1 MNTNNVY
8 KSQTPGQFP
17 IVAQQ
22 LFNDNASLSATEK
35 ESELR
40 KTCITAVECGFNLAL
55 QGVTSSSITPL
66 LKGMTGTGMK
76 MILGNAQLTE
86 DAHWESFVEGY
97 KTFPSLAGW
106 SLARLPQFNQ
116 IPTLRDCYNRIL
128 AKDPDHF
135 IYMQIIEGLS
145 TAYTGNCN
153 TYLDYLRYLQG
164 NSYYVKDSEG
174 KIDLILQDEKT
185 SGIKPM
191 IWSND
196 YNPVSYNTADA
207 KTIYY
212 ASFYKTLRNMRQ
224 ISLESGHPF
233 WAFCQCEKVQ
243 NSSGYRQGT
252 PASMRLQC
260 YSALAYGAQ
269 GLIFSSY
276 QQKNSTNISES
287 PINMSGEKTDMW
299 YTVRSLI
306 SEIRSFTHIFLGGQP
321 VDIRN
326 SGELGIAE
334 FNYGTGDAFGP
345 CYSIASGNKSKG
357 ILYVLYKNKNR
368 NYLIIVNHDIDS
380 AQEVTLEFSNLWKIT
395 EETPLTIFTA
405 NQSTQSTN
413 NGLTVKRTLTP
424 GGWLIF
430 RYE

>member
-86 DAHWESFVEGY
+86 DAHWENFVTGY

-106 SLARLPQFNQ
+106 YLSRLPKFNE
-116 IPTLRDCYNRIL
+116 ISTIKEYYDKINNL
-128 AKDPDHF
+128 DPDHL

-145 TAYTGNCN
+145 TAYTGNCY
-153 TYLDYLRYLQG
+153 TYLDYLKYLQG
-164 NSYYVKDSEG
+164 DPYYIKDEQGNKVLVDRDSNKPG
-174 KIDLILQDEKT
+174 LQ
-185 SGIKPM
+185 PM

-196 YNPVSYNTADA
+196 YNPVSYNTAGL

-212 ASFYKTLRNMRQ
+212 ASFYKTLRLMRQ
-224 ISLESGHPF
+224 MSLESGHPF
-233 WAFCQCEKVQ
+233 WAFCQCERVQ
-243 NSSGYRQGT
+243 NSSGYRKGT

-276 QQKNSTNISES
+276 QQRNSTNISGS
-287 PINMSGEKTDMW
+287 PVNMSREKTDMW
-299 YTVRSLI
+299 YDVRSLI

-326 SGELGIAE
+326 SGNLGIE
-334 FNYGTGDAFGP
+334 QFNYGTGDAFGP
-345 CYSIASGNKSKG
+345 CNSITSDGSKG
-357 ILYVLYKNKNR
+357 ILYVLFKNKNR

-380 AQEVTLEFSNLWKIT
+380 TQNVTLEFSNLWKIV
-395 EETPLTIFTA
+395 EETSLTIYTA
-405 NQSTQSTN
+405 NSSTKSTN
-413 NGLTVKRTLTP
+413 NGLTVTRTLQP